1 MPRGSA
7 LSGLEKLLT
16 SIRSEVKGL
25 QKQIKKLAKKLGK
38 PGRKPGRKP
47 GPKPGGVVRR
57 GRKPGPKPGGV
68 VRRGRKPGPKPGG
81 VVRRGRKPGRP
92 KAVLA
97 GGKVGRKRP
106 GRKPRKCSVR
116 GCKNKIY
123 AKGLCANHY
132 QKSRREARKQAGK

>member
-1 MPRGSA
+1 MPRGSV
-7 LSGLEKLLT
+7 LSGLEKLLKN
-16 SIRSEVKGL
+16 IASELKGL
-25 QKQIKKLAKKLGK
+25 KRQVAKLAKKRGKPGRKPGPK

-47 GPKPGGVVRR
+47 GPKPG
-57 GRKPGPKPGGV
+57 
-68 VRRGRKPGPKPGG
+68 
-81 VVRRGRKPGRP
+81 RKPGRVGRPPGRP
-92 KAVLA
+92 KV
-97 GGKVGRKRP
+97 VVVRGRKRP